1 MNFKVTGGNP
11 GAKITL
17 NERRMDDGVLA
28 VDVRMEL
35 PFAEIPEMFTI
46 SWDIPIVDCY
56 STWSPSI
63 RDGRSLG
70 VDWAKKTTDARLA
83 SWMPVHALISMSG
96 RNRLTIAISD
106 AALPTRIGTG
116 VVEESACFR
125 CDASFFTLPTTPITE
140 YSAVLRLDTRDIPY
154 WDSIYDVVNWW
165 EHKCGYDCAHVPEY
179 ARLPMN
185 SLWYSFHQEL
195 DVPEIIRQCEL
206 SKPLGMDTVI
216 VDDGWQT
223 DDNSR
228 GYAYCGDWEVAASKI
243 PDMKDFADQ
252 VHRTGMKLMIWY
264 SVPFVGIH
272 SEAYKRF
279 RDKVLDNPRL
289 AEDLGCYSLDPR
301 YREVREYLADI
312 YARAVRDWGLDGL
325 KLDFIDSFALQGR
338 SLEPDDRRDYPSL
351 EDAVDALMREVTD
364 KLTAINPEIL
374 IEFRQSYVGPTIRRY
389 GNMLRVGD
397 CPNDGCRNRQDVVNL
412 RLTSGRTA
420 VHSDMLMWSLKDTP
434 ESVGLQ
440 LASILYSV
448 PQISVRIDELPAG
461 QYKTLRYYLRFWRE
475 HRELLLDGKLTA
487 DNPETGYSRVRSELD
502 GRAVVTLYD
511 NPVADAARD
520 ELIAVNATGRE
531 QLLFRGCGGRV
542 YRTVDCT
549 GETVEA
555 GVLPESD
562 ITELRVPVAGM
573 VFVGG
578 KKAE

>member
-154 WDSIYDVVNWW
+154 WDSIYDAVRWW
-165 EHKCGYDCAHVPEY
+165 EKDCGCACAPVPEY

-195 DVPEIIRQCEL
+195 DPDEIIRQCEL
-206 SKPLGMDTVI
+206 SKPLGMETVI

-223 DDNSR
+223 DDSSR
-228 GYAYCGDWEVAASKI
+228 TYAYCGDWEPAPGKI
-243 PDMKDFADQ
+243 PDMKSFVDR
-252 VHRTGMKLMIWY
+252 VHETGMKLMIWY

-272 SEAYKRF
+272 TRAYERF
-279 RDKVLDNPRL
+279 RDMVLENRVPCDWY
-289 AEDLGCYSLDPR
+289 ALDPR
-301 YREVREYLADI
+301 YREVREYLAGI
-312 YARAVRDWGLDGL
+312 YARAVREWDLDGL
-325 KLDFIDSFALQGR
+325 KLDFIDSFALFGR
-338 SLEPDDRRDYPSL
+338 SLEPDPRRDISSL
-351 EDAVDALMREVTD
+351 EDAVDALMREVTES
-364 KLTAINPEIL
+364 LTAIRPDIL

-397 CPNDGCRNRQDVVNL
+397 CPNDPIRNRQDVVNL

-420 VHSDMLMWSLKDTP
+420 VHSDMLMWNPDEP
-434 ESVGLQ
+434 VESVCLQ
-440 LASILYSV
+440 LASVLYSV
-448 PQISVRIDELPAG
+448 PQISMRIERLPADH
-461 QYKTLRYYLRFWRE
+461 YKALQFYLRFWRE

-487 DNPETGYSRVRSELD
+487 DNPETGYSRVRSELN

-511 NPVADAARD
+511 NPIADGARE

-531 QLLFRGCGGRV
+531 QLVFRGCGGRA
-542 YRTVDCT
+542 YRTVDCM
-549 GETVEA
+549 GETVDA
-555 GVLPESD
+555 GILPKSD
-562 ITELRVPVAGM
+562 ITALRVPLCGM
-573 VFVGG
+573 VFIGG
-578 KKAE
+578 ELSAE